1 MVRIKSGGGELTEEV
16 RFILAEVFYL
26 WMHQS
31 HKHHHIHA
39 HILHSH
45 TVHERDNIPHGYC
58 NNRYNTMSPLFCWF
72 CFNICSVS
80 SGLCVMSFNTLNTHH
95 LFGWHRCLPM
105 TALLWKLS
113 RWLLHIRPDL
123 PVALAKP
130 MLTVGLFHSLILKS
144 RFGPPPTLQNTPR
157 CPQTWSRHAV
167 TQCLITVSEVG

>member
-1 MVRIKSGGGELTEEV
+1 MIFPAAIAITL
-16 RFILAEVFYL
+16 
-26 WMHQS
+26 
-31 HKHHHIHA
+31 
-39 HILHSH
+39 
-45 TVHERDNIPHGYC
+45 
-58 NNRYNTMSPLFCWF
+58 SPLFCLF

-80 SGLCVMSFNTLNTHH
+80 SGLCAMSFNALNTHH

-144 RFGPPPTLQNTPR
+144 RFGPPPTRQNTPR
-157 CPQTWSRHAV
+157 CPRAWSGHAV
-167 TQCLITVSEVG
+167 TVSEVGKVVFSATFKCLIWCSHLVDDDKIYICMRSGSEAMKIHT